1 MNNCYRLLLVF
12 AFCCSFSMPF
22 ASHAQ
27 SCDCTKAFQE
37 AKLVIE
43 RNYAGFSDKVNIS
56 NKAAYNSL
64 TSRIEKEILDVKE
77 ASYCAYFIQK
87 WFAFFKDG
95 HIQLT
100 WDRSHPLS
108 VEQQKRLEKEYVGSL
123 LSEKKIEE
131 LKNSKTIEGIYW
143 NADSLYQI
151 AIVKNPNAF
160 STYVGVV
167 LTSSDSLWKPGKIIL
182 ELKQEGK
189 DSIEGLSY
197 ARRVIPERVMWKIG
211 ESYISDWT
219 RDGTF
224 IQYKERGAHKYVSS
238 RLMSDKTF
246 YVKISTFNQAN
257 AKAIDSLFKVNKQ
270 ILITRR
276 NLILDLR
283 GNGGGADFSYEPI
296 INYIYT
302 DSIRSIGADVFSS
315 EDNIDGWKVLL
326 TMNDIPEKTKT
337 FVRKLISDMKAHK
350 NQFVSITED
359 GYIKRDTI
367 EKYPEKIVILMDKG
381 CGSTAEEFLL
391 AARQSKKVIL
401 MGQPSA
407 GVLDYA
413 NMRGAKMQQLPYA
426 LYYATSRSRR
436 VDIGEGID
444 NKGISPQILLGP
456 GEDWAKTAQHYLE
469 RNEDIS
475 NRAN

>member
-1 MNNCYRLLLVF
+1 MNNYYQLLLV
-12 AFCCSFSMPF
+12 ATFCCLFFTPF
-22 ASHAQ
+22 ESSAQ
-27 SCDCTKAFQE
+27 NCDCAKAFQE
-37 AKLVIE
+37 AKSAIE
-43 RNYAGFSDKVNIS
+43 RNYAGLRDKVNDS
-56 NKAAYNSL
+56 NKSAYNSL
-64 TSRIEKEILDVKE
+64 TSQIEKEIRDVKE

-100 WDRSHPLS
+100 WDRSNPLS
-108 VEQQKRLEKEYVGSL
+108 VEEQKKLEKEYRGEL
-123 LSEKKIEE
+123 LSEKKIEQ
-131 LKNSKTIEGIYW
+131 LKKSKTIEGIYW
-143 NADSLYQI
+143 NVDSLYRI

-160 STYVGVV
+160 GTYVGLV
-167 LTSSDSLWKPGKIIL
+167 LASSDSLWKPGKIML
-182 ELKQEGK
+182 ELKQESKG
-189 DSIEGLSY
+189 SIEGLSY
-197 ARRVIPERVMWKIG
+197 TRRILPKRVTWEIG
-211 ESYISDWT
+211 ENHISDWI

-224 IQYKERGAHKYVSS
+224 TQYRETTPNKNVSS
-238 RLMSDKTF
+238 RVMSDKTL

-257 AKAIDSLFKVNKQ
+257 AKGIDSLFKENRQNLSARK
-270 ILITRR
+270 

-296 INYIYT
+296 IDYIYT

-315 EDNIDGWKVLL
+315 KDNINGWEVLL
-326 TMNDIPEKTKT
+326 TMNDIPEKTKI
-337 FVRKLISDMKAHK
+337 FVRKLISDMKAHE
-350 NQFVSITED
+350 NQFVSITENH
-359 GYIKRDTI
+359 YIKRDTI
-367 EKYPEKIVILMDKG
+367 KKYPEKIVILMDKG

-413 NMRGAKMQQLPYA
+413 NMRGAKMQHLPYA

-444 NKGISPQILLGP
+444 NKGITPQILLGP
-456 GEDWAKTAQHYLE
+456 QEDWVKTAQNYLE
-469 RNEDIS
+469 EQ
-475 NRAN
+475 